1 VPKQTY
7 IEFAEKHL
15 DIGLRS
21 SQELMVRCPFNDHSN
36 YTMQFN
42 VKTGLWVC
50 FSCHE
55 GGSIHKLAKQLGV
68 AGDFRKVEP
77 DMKDVYAKLR
87 ALRSEEPR
95 PDEVKKV
102 LLDES
107 YLDRFTFPT
116 DYWGHHKK
124 SCSKKCKDHRG
135 FDQETIDEYGFG
147 YEFMDNYAT
156 IPLRTEQGD
165 LLGVI
170 KRYLDPDV
178 ELRYRYPSFK
188 KTGFKRGRE
197 LFGSWQLNEEPSDT
211 AVIVEG
217 SIDQASVWQA
227 GFPSLAQYG
236 SSLNP
241 AQIHLMLRLGIQHA
255 ILFFDDDKA
264 GDDAVQRAM
273 GRVHHVRNNRTHMEY
288 DSSLDLRRHGISV
301 SIVEYEYGMKSD
313 PGSMTPDEI
322 EDAVDS
328 ARHVL

>member
-1 VPKQTY
+1 MARVTY
-7 IEFAEKHL
+7 AEFADKHL

-21 SQELMVRCPFNDHSN
+21 AQEYMCRCPFNDHTN

-42 VKTGLWVC
+42 TKTGLWIC

-68 AGDFRKVEP
+68 ASDFKKIEP
-77 DMKDVYAKLR
+77 DLKDVYAKLR
-87 ALRSEEPR
+87 ALRDDAPR
-95 PDEVKKV
+95 PDEVKRV

-116 DYWGHHKK
+116 DYWGHHTKR
-124 SCSKKCKDHRG
+124 CSKDCKEHRG
-135 FDQETIDEYGFG
+135 FDQSTIDEYGFG
-147 YEFMDNYAT
+147 YDFMDNYAT

-170 KRYLDPDV
+170 KRYLDEDV
-178 ELRYRYPSFK
+178 EFRYRYPSFK

-197 LFGSWQLNEEPSDT
+197 MFGSWQLTEEPSDE

-217 SIDQASVWQA
+217 SLDQASVWQA

-241 AQIHLMLRLGIQHA
+241 AQIRLMLRLGIQHA

-264 GDDAVQRAM
+264 GEDARERAM
-273 GRVHHVRNNRTHMEY
+273 GRVHHVRNGRTHMEY
-288 DSSLDLRRHGISV
+288 DASLDLRRHGMQV
-301 SIVEYEYGMKSD
+301 SIVDYEYGMQSD

-322 EDAVDS
+322 ADAVDS